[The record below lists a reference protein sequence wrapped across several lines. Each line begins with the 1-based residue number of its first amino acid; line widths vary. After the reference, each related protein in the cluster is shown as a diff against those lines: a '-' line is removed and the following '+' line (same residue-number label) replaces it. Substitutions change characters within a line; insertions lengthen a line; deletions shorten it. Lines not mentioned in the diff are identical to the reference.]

1 MILQL
6 LVRTVTSSSERGL
19 PDSRASKLPEEHTEF
34 LSRWVLTRAQIWLRA
49 CSIGNAIMS
58 LTWLATKQRQGR
70 PGGRLSAQVRFREK
84 NCRLLPSECNF
95 SGFLAHPCVQSV
107 TVYWRRILGVMP

>member
-19 PDSRASKLPEEHTEF
+19 PDSRASKLPEEHRIPF
-34 LSRWVLTRAQIWLRA
+34 VGLTRAQIWLQA

-58 LTWLATKQRQGR
+58 LTWLASKQAKVGR
-70 PGGRLSAQVRFREK
+70 VDVFQRK
-84 NCRLLPSECNF
+84 
-95 SGFLAHPCVQSV
+95 
-107 TVYWRRILGVMP
+107 